1 MIKVKN
7 LRFKNFLGYGNKFT
21 EINFDDFS
29 LNIISG
35 SNGSGKSTICKA
47 LFFSLYGTSNNKIKK
62 PNLINIKNKKNLET
76 IIEFENG
83 KNQLIKI
90 KRGLKPNFLNLYIDN
105 QIKKEDSNIIQCSS
119 QHQNIY
125 KTDKFGYLFLKQ
137 SLSYLLNK

>member
-90 KRGLKPNFLNLYIDN
+90 KRVMSILDFTTQEGIRLMKIQLLQN
-105 QIKKEDSNIIQCSS
+105 QINYTLKVTVLKVNIGKQTGFILS
-119 QHQNIY
+119 Q
-125 KTDKFGYLFLKQ
+125 KF
-137 SLSYLLNK
+137 